1 MTGHRPAYLQWKNL
15 GVVAGGGTLGT
26 AIRELVSLI
35 VPSIGG
41 LPVAVFAINLLG
53 AFALGILLEALARRG
68 PDEGR
73 RRTLRLLLGTGVLGG
88 FTTYSALATDTA
100 VLLVDGR
107 TAAAL
112 SYSLA
117 SVILG
122 ALSTWAGIA
131 VAASARR
138 RRERRPSES
147 EVAR

>member
-15 GVVAGGGTLGT
+15 GVVVGGGTLGT

-73 RRTLRLLLGTGVLGG
+73 CRTLRLLLGTGVLGG

-131 VAASARR
+131 VAASAHR